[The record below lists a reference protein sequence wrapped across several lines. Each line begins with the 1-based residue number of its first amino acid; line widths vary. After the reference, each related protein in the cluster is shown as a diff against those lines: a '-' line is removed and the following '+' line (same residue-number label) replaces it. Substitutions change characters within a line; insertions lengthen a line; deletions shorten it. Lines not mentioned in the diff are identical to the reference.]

1 MQKHLWENG
10 NVIYGDLNRQTN
22 SKINFRGKDNIL
34 FLGKQATLSS
44 ADINFMGNN
53 ALIFIGDSCFKGKIL
68 IFTNCLCYIGNALG
82 QSAANMSLNITSESY
97 CIIGNDCLFSWG
109 ICIEN
114 SDHHPI
120 FDCQTH
126 TCLNVSHR
134 NCLIGDHVWVG
145 QWAWILKNTFLASG
159 SIMGAKAVATK
170 TYYSNTANVG
180 IPAKQTRKGVFWNG
194 SLIKDSTKEKIKQ
207 LEKVQTDNFKFIYQK
222 DSFLSPKSIEAK
234 LESLQSAQEKLEF
247 VYDYLY
253 CNTNKNRF
261 AYFENC
267 PFEIPLPSMT
277 KQFKKLNFEI
287 IKSPKLTPQVAPA
300 PNPLQ
305 ERITHLESILFGT
318 ATTRIQNHLNY
329 QLGQI
334 LIQDSKSLFGIS
346 KLPFKILL
354 TILKHKNK

>member
-1 MQKHLWENG
+1 
-10 NVIYGDLNRQTN
+10 
-22 SKINFRGKDNIL
+22 
-34 FLGKQATLSS
+34 
-44 ADINFMGNN
+44 MGNN

-82 QSAANMSLNITSESY
+82 QSATNMSLNITSESY

-180 IPAKQTRKGVFWNG
+180 IPARQTRKGVFWNR
-194 SLIKDSTKEKIKQ
+194 SLIKDSTKEKI
-207 LEKVQTDNFKFIYQK
+207 
-222 DSFLSPKSIEAK
+222 
-234 LESLQSAQEKLEF
+234 
-247 VYDYLY
+247 
-253 CNTNKNRF
+253 
-261 AYFENC
+261 
-267 PFEIPLPSMT
+267 

-354 TILKHKNK
+354 TILKHKNKQKQYQTNIKNNPHLKLPPLESYPDYKESLKIKNHFSYKLGEAFLTSISAGGGGFLPLYAKRVS